1 MFEMASSMESLKSD
15 LRFAVRILRKE
26 PGVAMLA
33 VATLALAIGA
43 NTTLF
48 SLANTLLLQ
57 PPPGIRKPGELVILE
72 RIQKGFTGTDFGY
85 PDYLDY
91 RRRNRTLA
99 GLAGAGAVL
108 MAAALAASYFPA
120 RRAARVEPSVALRF
134 E

>member
-1 MFEMASSMESLKSD
+1 MAADLDEISGCVAARSD
-15 LRFAVRILRKE
+15 DIRDLVLSHIPRAFHAL
-26 PGVAMLA
+26 PG
-33 VATLALAIGA
+33 ALAIGA

-48 SLANTLLLQ
+48 SLANALLLQ

-85 PDYLDY
+85 PYYLDY

-120 RRAARVEPSVALRF
+120 RRAARVEPSAALRS